1 MNEGMEFPCQNKGGA
16 GGRDAEL
23 GSKGRGPRVFGD
35 INVLSFHSAG
45 NLSLSVFWYMAS
57 HLIYSN

>member
-23 GSKGRGPRVFGD
+23 GSKGRGPGVFGD
-35 INVLSFHSAG
+35 IMFYLFT
-45 NLSLSVFWYMAS
+45 LPETFLYQ
-57 HLIYSN
+57 YSDIWPVI